1 MESSNT
7 TSWFRIGN
15 NRSQESVEIKHEASS
30 DFRERS
36 REMLKKIYQPKLVKG
51 FDSPFDQ
58 VYKGE

>member
-1 MESSNT
+1 
-7 TSWFRIGN
+7 
-15 NRSQESVEIKHEASS
+15 VEIKHEASS

-36 REMLKKIYQPKLVKG
+36 REMLKKIYHPKLVKG